1 MSDLL
6 ALLKRLVGRNSPMNC
21 CPECDYNLAD
31 GIHEPDCEL
40 KAQID
45 KLEAEEA
52 SQNTNEGHA

>member
-1 MSDLL
+1 
-6 ALLKRLVGRNSPMNC
+6 MNC